1 MAYMTKFLWWND
13 ESWLKRGRNDD
24 LCGFNVN
31 EKPDL
36 YEKQKKTVLIE
47 RKEKLKS
54 GKPNSN

>member
-1 MAYMTKFLWWND
+1 M
-13 ESWLKRGRNDD
+13 
-24 LCGFNVN
+24 CGFNVN